1 MEELQD
7 FEKDIVQWYLDNY
20 PDISANLKSQF
31 LVAKLKQREFTSGAG
46 VFLWLQIPDGVQSTD
61 YPSESA
67 QLDGPLINS
76 SELEHGA
83 SVGLGFKGDGVIDY
97 IEIWCHGGDY
107 PHDRHPQD
115 YDLSQQQINY
125 IDLR

>member
-7 FEKDIVQWYLDNY
+7 FEKDIVQWYLENY
-20 PDISANLKSQF
+20 PDIAANLKSQF
-31 LVAKLKQREFTSGAG
+31 VVANLKQREFTSGAG
-46 VFLWLQIPDGVQSTD
+46 VFLWLQMPDGVQPTD

-67 QLDGPLINS
+67 QLDGPLIQS

-83 SVGLGFKGDGVIDY
+83 SVGLGFVGAGIIDY

-107 PHDRHPQD
+107 PYSRHISDWKHSHQNGNIKD
-115 YDLSQQQINY
+115 V
-125 IDLR
+125 R

>member
-7 FEKDIVQWYLDNY
+7 FEKDIVQWYLENY
-20 PDISANLKSQF
+20 PDIAANLKSQF
-31 LVAKLKQREFTSGAG
+31 MVANLKQREFTSGAG
-46 VFLWLQIPDGVQSTD
+46 VFLWLQMPDGVQPTD

-67 QLDGPLINS
+67 QLDGPLIQS

-83 SVGLGFKGDGVIDY
+83 SVGLGFVGAGIIDY

-107 PHDRHPQD
+107 PHSRHISD
-115 YDLSQQQINY
+115 WKLSHQNGNI
-125 IDLR
+125 IDVR